1 MNKQLHKIF
10 DDKEVITIFKKYI
23 TGELDQRQAQALLKI
38 GRSRFFDLLK
48 KYQEDP
54 SSFTIEYQRKR
65 ATRAISERANKRI
78 IEALEQEKKLIEDHT
93 NPIRNYNYSFIR
105 ETLERKNGIQVSL
118 GSIINRAKKMNF
130 IRNRKSEKDM
140 IEK

>member
-1 MNKQLHKIF
+1 MNKQLHKMF

-23 TGELDQRQAQALLKI
+23 TGELDQRQAQALLKV
-38 GRSRFFDLLK
+38 GRSHFFGLLK

-65 ATRAISERANKRI
+65 ATRTISERANKRI

-93 NPIRNYNYSFIR
+93 NPIRNYNYSFVK
-105 ETLERKNGIQVSL
+105 ETLERKSGIQVSL
-118 GSIINRAKKMNF
+118 NAIISRAKKMNF
-130 IRNRKSEKDM
+130 TRNRKSEKDM